1 MNPNMNLIHI
11 VALLA
16 VIQFF
21 YFGVKVGRARVQYG
35 IKAPAVSGH
44 EVFERHFRVQ
54 QNSLELLLLFY
65 PGLYLFGSHISP
77 VWAAAI
83 GVVYLIGRQIYAVT
97 YVKDPSSR
105 EAGFIISLLAS
116 VVLLLGGLGGAIWQ
130 MLR

>member
-1 MNPNMNLIHI
+1 MLYLDVVIGLA
-11 VALLA
+11 AL
-16 VIQFF
+16 QFL
-21 YFGVKVGRARVQYG
+21 YFGAKVGQARGRYG

-83 GVVYLIGRQIYAVT
+83 GVVYLVGRQIYAVT

-105 EAGFIISLLAS
+105 EAGFVISLLAS
-116 VVLLLGGLGGAIWQ
+116 VILLLGGLGGTIWQ
-130 MLR
+130 MLH

>member
-1 MNPNMNLIHI
+1 MLYLDVVIGLA
-11 VALLA
+11 AL
-16 VIQFF
+16 QFL
-21 YFGVKVGRARVQYG
+21 YFGAKVGQARGRYG

-65 PGLYLFGSHISP
+65 PGLYLFGSRISP

-83 GVVYLIGRQIYAVT
+83 GVVYLVGRQIYAVT

-105 EAGFIISLLAS
+105 EAGFVISLLAS
-116 VVLLLGGLGGAIWQ
+116 VVLLLGGLGGAVWQ

>member
-1 MNPNMNLIHI
+1 MLYLDVVIGLA
-11 VALLA
+11 AL
-16 VIQFF
+16 QFL
-21 YFGVKVGRARVQYG
+21 YFGAKVGQARGRYG

-83 GVVYLIGRQIYAVT
+83 GVVYLVSRQIYAVT

-105 EAGFIISLLAS
+105 EAGFVISLLAS
-116 VVLLLGGLGGAIWQ
+116 VVLLLGGLGGTIWQ

>member
-1 MNPNMNLIHI
+1 MLYLDVVIGLA
-11 VALLA
+11 AL
-16 VIQFF
+16 QFL
-21 YFGVKVGRARVQYG
+21 YFGAKVGQARGRYG

-105 EAGFIISLLAS
+105 EAGFVISLLAS
-116 VVLLLGGLGGAIWQ
+116 VVLLLGGLGGAVWQ

>member
-1 MNPNMNLIHI
+1 MLYLDVVIGLA
-11 VALLA
+11 AL
-16 VIQFF
+16 QFL
-21 YFGVKVGRARVQYG
+21 YFGAKVGQARGRYG